1 MKILFSGDL
10 HLGRCSS
17 RLPQGA
23 DRRDFSCSSTW
34 DAIVNLAINCDAGLV
49 LLSGDIV
56 DENDKFFD
64 AIGPLERGL
73 QKLIEHEIRTLAVAG
88 NHDFDVL
95 SRLAD
100 ALDPAK
106 FLLLGQNGRWQR
118 ETITENGQPLLYVDG
133 WSFPNQYVKDTP
145 ILEYSFEP
153 DAGIP
158 TLVLVHGEL
167 DKPDSFYA
175 PLSLLQMRQFDVTGW
190 LIGHIHIPH
199 YEEAP
204 NQPFVLNPG
213 SPQAMDPGETGRHG
227 PWIIELGEDGTV
239 SCDQVPLS
247 SARYE
252 SMTIDLSEVKDE
264 VEFEQHVLSQLRS
277 RSKEIISDSGK
288 QLRMLSYRITFT
300 GQTPLHGKLRHLA
313 DNITGDRDLGTGSV
327 AVLVDK
333 VDIEVMPEIDLARL
347 AEGSDPPALLARLL
361 LALEDQHSC
370 DKYANLMKHVR
381 DNINKL
387 HTGNA
392 YPVISSDPAP
402 SDEALRLY
410 LRQQAKA
417 LLGALR
423 KQVGIP

>member
-34 DAIVNLAINCDAGLV
+34 DEIVNLAINRDAGLV

-73 QKLIEHEIRTLAVAG
+73 QKLVEHEIRTLAVAG

-95 SRLAD
+95 SRLAY

-106 FLLLGQNGRWQR
+106 FLLLGQDGRWQR

-145 ILEYSFEP
+145 ILDYSFEP

-190 LIGHIHIPH
+190 LIGHIHTPH

-204 NQPFVLNPG
+204 SQPFVLNPG

-247 SARYE
+247 SARF
-252 SMTIDLSEVKDE
+252 T
-264 VEFEQHVLSQLRS
+264 SQ
-277 RSKEIISDSGK
+277 
-288 QLRMLSYRITFT
+288 
-300 GQTPLHGKLRHLA
+300 
-313 DNITGDRDLGTGSV
+313 
-327 AVLVDK
+327 
-333 VDIEVMPEIDLARL
+333 
-347 AEGSDPPALLARLL
+347 
-361 LALEDQHSC
+361 
-370 DKYANLMKHVR
+370 
-381 DNINKL
+381 
-387 HTGNA
+387 
-392 YPVISSDPAP
+392 
-402 SDEALRLY
+402 
-410 LRQQAKA
+410 
-417 LLGALR
+417 
-423 KQVGIP
+423 